1 MKKILTKCLYSF
13 LVFSFIFALIP
24 TVKAKAASAPKVT
37 VTLVKDKINSE
48 GTADKDVLESITF
61 KIKNNTSKKIT
72 FLSYGTCEFL
82 NPEYGGGMMA
92 YRTPNGKDVTIAP
105 KKTKKIT
112 IVTHQ
117 GWVNLSYYDE
127 SGYSAAN
134 LYFKYD
140 GKYYLGTW
148 GGLEEPNK
156 KLPAKLP
163 VRTKI
168 DEIQK
173 SVYDYI
179 ATWWS

>member
-24 TVKAKAASAPKVT
+24 AVKAKAASAPKVT

-72 FLSYGTCEFL
+72 FLSYGTCEYF
-82 NPEYGGGMMA
+82 NPEYGIVIIS
-92 YRTPNGKDVTIAP
+92 YRTQSGKNVTIKP
-105 KKTKKIT
+105 GKSKKVT
-112 IVTHQ
+112 IITHQ
-117 GWVNLSYYDE
+117 GWVNLCYYDE
-127 SGYSAAN
+127 EQYSAAN
-134 LYFKYD
+134 LYFKYN
-140 GKYYLGTW
+140 GKYYLGSW
-148 GGLEEPNK
+148 GGLEEANK